1 MPLQAQTTQAKEE
14 KKELNTV
21 RDSFPNLVH
30 QVFAVGVHVVE
41 FAVGQLG
48 HPGRRGRVRR
58 SGRGRCILAAK
69 ESRRVLIY
77 YWGGGGEEGK
87 IASRKKSL
95 VIHVFYTRK
104 KKEGSRTNNESPNTK
119 WGSSHSPVAQPP
131 YDSQSTC
138 AQPLLPSWSR
148 PHAHLVAL
156 HACSISVQARE

>member
-77 YWGGGGEEGK
+77 YWGGGGGRRK
-87 IASRKKSL
+87 NSFKKKKSCDTCIL
-95 VIHVFYTRK
+95 HEEK
-104 KKEGSRTNNESPNTK
+104 KGGQSNE
-119 WGSSHSPVAQPP
+119 
-131 YDSQSTC
+131 
-138 AQPLLPSWSR
+138 
-148 PHAHLVAL
+148 
-156 HACSISVQARE
+156 